1 MIFLHL
7 ECAIKKS
14 DKKQKSIRKQQ
25 RKRKKAEKPDDPAY
39 DCPVCPVNLTSEIV
53 RGHHKADSLVQ
64 QHINLKHPNDDLSLK
79 DEFVYLRHHVLF
91 FMTDILL
98 SVNRRAKLALELF
111 RV

>member
-1 MIFLHL
+1 MDLQDEAFDLRCRSL
-7 ECAIKKS
+7 RWPLVAS
-14 DKKQKSIRKQQ
+14 TL
-25 RKRKKAEKPDDPAY
+25 
-39 DCPVCPVNLTSEIV
+39 VCYLTSKI
-53 RGHHKADSLVQ
+53 GSTFLKADMVVQ
-64 QHINLKHPNDDLSLK
+64 QHINLVHPDDDLSLK

>member
-1 MIFLHL
+1 MHL

-39 DCPVCPVNLTSEIV
+39 DCPLLCPVNLTSEIV

-98 SVNRRAKLALELF
+98 SVN
-111 RV
+111 